1 MNTENKTNLALSNEL
16 FPPTVNTSPE
26 ATAAPSEALSR
37 SEAVSL
43 PQEIHHYLWNE
54 IAALT
59 LKPGEKLSEARLARQ
74 FDCSRIP
81 VREAVQRLN
90 REGALESLPQRGS
103 FVSPID
109 MQHVRE
115 VRYLR
120 EVLETRVV
128 LDAFDAGLLTPLVP
142 LLRSML
148 EKQEKAIKYNELEKM
163 TDLDYQF
170 HDLFYHLQK
179 KEFVKDHTGYHDIH
193 YLRARRFAL
202 GIERN
207 DKNRLDD
214 SINIVSQHR
223 AIVDAVDTGDRAK
236 LEHEL
241 RRHFRNI
248 NHTLENG
255 VLQDEIARAMFKL
268 EESN

>member
-1 MNTENKTNLALSNEL
+1 
-16 FPPTVNTSPE
+16 
-26 ATAAPSEALSR
+26 LSR

-90 REGALESLPQRGS
+90 REGALESFPQRGS
-103 FVSPID
+103 FVSLID

-128 LDAFDAGLLTPLVP
+128 LDAYDAGLITPLVP

-148 EKQEKAIKYNELEKM
+148 EKQEKAIRYNELEKM